1 MVSGSFV
8 WLAGLAGL
16 VARAAA
22 AAGDDV
28 VTSDTFFYGQSP
40 AVYPSRSLTRRPYDE
55 LSRAEIPGGH
65 SRRTAQKTVLREHFL
80 MGNAQLAEM
89 TGGSE
94 WATAH
99 GKAKALVAKMSL
111 PERVS
116 LTGGASSKTGC
127 SGIIAPIPRLN
138 FSGMCLSDSGN
149 GLRNTDLVNA
159 YPAGLHVG
167 ASWNKALTRKR
178 GAAMGGEF
186 RRKGVNVFLGPVV
199 GPAGRI
205 VRGGRNWEGFST
217 DPYLSGYLAA
227 RTIEG
232 VQSEGVQTSLKHFIA
247 NEQELNRRPVLGAE
261 AVSSNLDD
269 RTMHEVYL
277 TPFQDGVRAGTANIM
292 CSYQRVNNSY
302 GCANS
307 KTLNGLLKTELGF
320 QGFVV
325 SDWDAQ
331 RAGVA
336 AALAGMDMAMPSPAE
351 LWGKYLV
358 EAVKNGSV
366 PESRVTDMAT
376 RILTAWYQFG
386 QDTEFPNPGF
396 GMPHNVLEPH
406 EPVEG
411 RDRKDRPTLL
421 SGAMEGHVLVK
432 NTEGSLP
439 LRSPRSISVFGYSAR
454 SADVLAPSADEVSLD
469 MWRYGQTSMSV
480 GQAVEGLLGNAQPAA
495 TKGTLMGGGGSGAST
510 PAVFVSPYDALSV
523 RAAQDDTALYHDFSS
538 PTPDVMPSSDAC
550 LVFGN
555 AWASEGIDRPSLLDT
570 YTDTLVKKVASQCN
584 NTMVVLHNAGPRLV
598 DEFADHPNV
607 TAILMAHLPGRES
620 GTALVKL
627 LYGEASPSGKLPYTL
642 ARKASDYGHLLNP
655 EEPVRKFQNFSQS
668 DFTEGV
674 YLDYK
679 YFDKYNVTPR
689 YEFGFGLSYTTFE
702 LSHLNI
708 QTQSQSAGGSGSG
721 SGNTGEWPTGPII
734 PGGQADLFDTVAR
747 VSVKVRN
754 TGKMAGAEVP
764 QLYVGIPTGP
774 AKQLRGFEK
783 PFLRPGETQTV
794 EFSLT
799 RRDLSTWDTG
809 AQKWWLQRGEYA
821 IYVGTSSRDLPLR
834 GSLTI

>member
-1 MVSGSFV
+1 MVSGPFV
-8 WLAGLAGL
+8 WLVGLAGL
-16 VARAAA
+16 VARAAGAAAAA

-40 AVYPSRSLTRRPYDE
+40 AVYPSRKP
-55 LSRAEIPGGH
+55 PGRFC
-65 SRRTAQKTVLREHFL
+65 SLREHFL
-80 MGNAQLAEM
+80 MEKVQLAEM

-94 WATAH
+94 WATAY

-111 PERVS
+111 QERVS
-116 LTGGASSKTGC
+116 LTGGVSSKTGC
-127 SGIIAPIPRLN
+127 SGTIAPIPRLN

-205 VRGGRNWEGFST
+205 VRGGRNWEGFSA
-217 DPYLSGYLAA
+217 DPYLSGCLAA
-227 RTIEG
+227 QTIEG

-247 NEQELNRRPVLGAE
+247 NEQELNRRPALGAE

-307 KTLNGLLKTELGF
+307 KILNGLLKTELGF

-336 AALAGMDMAMPSPAE
+336 AAHAGMDMAMPSPAE
-351 LWGKYLV
+351 LWGKHLV
-358 EAVKNGSV
+358 EAVNNGSV

-386 QDTEFPNPGF
+386 QDTKFTNPGF
-396 GMPHNVLEPH
+396 GMPYSVLEPH

-432 NTEGSLP
+432 NTKGALP

-454 SADVLAPSADEVSLD
+454 SADVLAPSADEVSFD
-469 MWRYGQTSMSV
+469 MWRYGQTSMGV

-495 TKGTLMGGGGSGAST
+495 TKGTLMGGGGSGGST
-510 PAVFVSPYDALSV
+510 PAIFVSPYDALSV

-555 AWASEGIDRPSLLDT
+555 AWASEGIDRPALSDT

-627 LYGEASPSGKLPYTL
+627 LYGEASPSGKLSYTL
-642 ARKASDYGHLLNP
+642 ARKASDYGHLLDP
-655 EEPVRKFQNFSQS
+655 DEPSRRFQNFLQS

-702 LSHLNI
+702 LSHLKI
-708 QTQSQSAGGSGSG
+708 QTQSTSG
-721 SGNTGEWPTGPII
+721 SGNTGEWPTGPIVS
-734 PGGQADLFDTVAR
+734 GGQADLFDTVAR
-747 VSVKVRN
+747 VSIKVRN
-754 TGKMAGAEVP
+754 TGNMAGAEVP
-764 QLYVGIPTGP
+764 QLYVGIPSGP

-783 PFLRPGETQTV
+783 PFLRPGEAQMV

-809 AQKWWLQRGEYA
+809 AQKWRLQRGRYV